1 MIVQAVWVD
10 LAALFQVRACGA
22 PELFAD
28 VLDAFEQWR
37 ALGVKVVGITTDARR
52 YDPRLFSFFGEAF
65 VVIERPLPQWRQT
78 QTWLDLAEEMDVS
91 PERILFI
98 ASTPMLM
105 GFARRAG
112 LRTVGVMRD
121 PHTMAVLDGYWADTL
136 TDIDWQDPRFFE

>member
-10 LAALFQVRACGA
+10 LAALFQVRAGGA

-37 ALGVKVVGITTDARR
+37 VLGLKVVGITTDARR

-78 QTWLDLAEEMDVS
+78 QTLLDLAEEMDVS

-121 PHTMAVLDGYWADTL
+121 PHTMAVLDGYWVDAL